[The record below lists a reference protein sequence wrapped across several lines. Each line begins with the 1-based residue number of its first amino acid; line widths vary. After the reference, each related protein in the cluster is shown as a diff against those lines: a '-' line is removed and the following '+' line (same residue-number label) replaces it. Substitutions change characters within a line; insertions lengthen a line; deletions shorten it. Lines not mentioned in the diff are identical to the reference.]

1 MTKSYEMEIPYGG
14 RIVRLSRILLEKMAG
29 KMGNHLIRAREIL
42 RRILSSD
49 TEIES
54 NHPDNPQE
62 FEKIRDRVFLDINRN
77 IR

>member
-29 KMGNHLIRAREIL
+29 EMGNHLIRAREIL

>member
-29 KMGNHLIRAREIL
+29 EMGNHLIRAREIL

-54 NHPDNPQE
+54 NHPDNPQK